1 LLPGGKIFSEVEPD
15 IGDKIKE
22 NNKIQETD
30 EDNSNKQY
38 LAFIYLADSRH
49 SYTKRLCFTGFI
61 LK

>member
-15 IGDKIKE
+15 IGDNIKE
-22 NNKIQETD
+22 NNKIQERHD
-30 EDNSNKQY
+30 DSNKQY

-49 SYTKRLCFTGFI
+49 SYTKRLCFTAFI